1 MTRERPLVVLVDDE
15 PVLLRLLEVNLGIA
29 GFDVRLAASGA
40 AALGAAADEAPDA
53 VVLDLGLPDLDGW
66 EVLRRLRGLDDL
78 SDTPVIVLSGA
89 DRDAASTPG
98 YAGDVYAFLTK
109 PVAPADLVE
118 TLRRAVAP
126 DA

>member
-1 MTRERPLVVLVDDE
+1 VTRERPLVLLVDDE

-29 GFDVRLAASGA
+29 GFDVRAASSGGA
-40 AALGAAADEAPDA
+40 ALDAAAAETPDA
-53 VVLDLGLPDLDGW
+53 VVLDIGLPDLDGW
-66 EVLRRLRGLDDL
+66 EVLRRLRALDDL

-89 DRDAASTPG
+89 DRDAAAGPG
-98 YAGDVYAFLTK
+98 YAADVHEFMTK
-109 PVAPADLVE
+109 PVEPADLVE